1 MSHYTINQSIDIY
14 EAENT
19 YFLKAPHHRI
29 GKFLAH
35 YELYKKI
42 LTLPGDVVELGVYKG
57 ASLMRFLAFRETL
70 ENQHSRKVVGFD
82 AFGKFPVA
90 EGENQADQQ
99 FIEQFEGAGGL
110 GISREDLERAIQA
123 KATGNVELIPGD
135 VFETLPAYVG
145 RRPELR
151 IALLHLDMDVYKPTQ
166 FALSL
171 LAERVVPGGLIVF
184 DDYNAVGGATVA
196 ADEFAARTGLT
207 LQKLPHYSVP
217 AYFTV
222 PRQGFQ
228 PRLEPL
234 GPTE

>member
-1 MSHYTINQSIDIY
+1 MSSYKINDTLDIY

-42 LTLPGDVVELGVYKG
+42 LPLPGDVVELGVYKG

-70 ENQHSRKVVGFD
+70 ENQHSRRVIGFD

-90 EGENQADQQ
+90 EGENQADQD
-99 FIEQFEGAGGL
+99 FIEKFESAGGE
-110 GISREDLERAIQA
+110 GISHDDLKGAIQA
-123 KATGNVELIPGD
+123 KATQNVELIPGD
-135 VFETLPAYVG
+135 VFETVPAYLA

-151 IALLHLDMDVYKPTQ
+151 IAILHLDMDVYKPTQ
-166 FALSL
+166 LALSL
-171 LAERVVPGGLIVF
+171 LAERIVPGGLMVF
-184 DDYNAVGGATVA
+184 DDYNAVGGATIA
-196 ADEFAARTGLT
+196 ADEFAARSGLT
-207 LQKLPHYSVP
+207 LEKLPHYSVP
-217 AYFTV
+217 AFFTI

-228 PRLEPL
+228 PRHDHAATAE
-234 GPTE
+234 

>member
-1 MSHYTINQSIDIY
+1 MANYKINDALDIY

-35 YELYKKI
+35 YELYKRI
-42 LTLPGDVVELGVYKG
+42 LTLPGDVLELGVYKG

-70 ENQHSRKVVGFD
+70 ENQHSRKVLGFD

-99 FIEQFEGAGGL
+99 FIEKFEGAGGQ
-110 GISREDLERAIQA
+110 GISREDLDAAIQA

-135 VFETLPAYVG
+135 VFETLPAYLE

-151 IALLHLDMDVYKPTQ
+151 IAILHLDMDVYKPTQ

-184 DDYNAVGGATVA
+184 DDYNAVGGATIA
-196 ADEFAARTGLT
+196 ADEFAQRTGLA
-207 LQKLPHYSVP
+207 LEKLPHYSVP
-217 AYFTV
+217 AFFTI
-222 PRQGFQ
+222 PRQGLQ
-228 PRLEPL
+228 TRPEQASA
-234 GPTE
+234 

>member
-42 LTLPGDVVELGVYKG
+42 LTLPGDVVELGVSKG

-123 KATGNVELIPGD
+123 KATGNVELI
-135 VFETLPAYVG
+135 
-145 RRPELR
+145 
-151 IALLHLDMDVYKPTQ
+151 
-166 FALSL
+166 
-171 LAERVVPGGLIVF
+171 
-184 DDYNAVGGATVA
+184 
-196 ADEFAARTGLT
+196 
-207 LQKLPHYSVP
+207 
-217 AYFTV
+217 
-222 PRQGFQ
+222 
-228 PRLEPL
+228 
-234 GPTE
+234 